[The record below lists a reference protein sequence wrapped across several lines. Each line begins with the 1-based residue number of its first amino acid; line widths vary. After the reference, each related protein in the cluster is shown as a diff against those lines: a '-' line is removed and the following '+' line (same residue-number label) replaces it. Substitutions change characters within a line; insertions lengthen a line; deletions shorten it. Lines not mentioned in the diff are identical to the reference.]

1 MKRIIAAISFA
12 ALAVPAFAF
21 AAEIAPPFEKTQFD
35 RTLPNVQNPVVNE
48 RVTAGATSAPT
59 EGASAGSTNAPGSG
73 WATGPWANDP
83 NFIAPAQ

>member
-21 AAEIAPPFEKTQFD
+21 AAEVSPPFEKTQFD

-48 RVTAGATSAPT
+48 R
-59 EGASAGSTNAPGSG
+59 ASAGSTRAPSSG
-73 WATGPWANDP
+73 WATGPWANDW

>member
-21 AAEIAPPFEKTQFD
+21 AAEVSPPFEKSQFD
-35 RTLPNVQNPVVNE
+35 RTLPNVENPVVTE
-48 RVTAGATSAPT
+48 RAGAGSTSAPS
-59 EGASAGSTNAPGSG
+59 ERASTGSSHAPSSG

>member
-12 ALAVPAFAF
+12 ALSVPAFAF
-21 AAEIAPPFEKTQFD
+21 AAEISPPFEKAQFD

-48 RVTAGATSAPT
+48 RATAGATGAP
-59 EGASAGSTNAPGSG
+59 STG

>member
-21 AAEIAPPFEKTQFD
+21 AAEISPPFEKTQFD
-35 RTLPNVQNPVVNE
+35 RSLPSVENPVVNE
-48 RVTAGATSAPT
+48 RATAGATSAP
-59 EGASAGSTNAPGSG
+59 STG

>member
-21 AAEIAPPFEKTQFD
+21 AAEISPPFEKTQFD
-35 RTLPNVQNPVVNE
+35 RTLPNVQNPVANE
-48 RVTAGATSAPT
+48 R
-59 EGASAGSTNAPGSG
+59 ASAGSTNAPGSS

-83 NFIAPAQ
+83 NFTAPAQ